1 MKTNIIAVDF
11 DGTLCINEFP
21 EIGEPITDTIEYIK
35 KKKKNGDKII
45 LWTSRNEEQ
54 TKKAVEWCSEQ
65 GLTFDAV
72 NENLPEI
79 IEAFGGDCRKIFA
92 NEYIDDR
99 NKLVYECRKKSN
111 MEKWAENEVA
121 IACHLENPDRKEG
134 EWDYGCACYESAL
147 KAFRSLCNDG
157 HSGFSI
163 GLTKAILNRLIDGK
177 TLTPIEDIPQNW
189 GRCDRRK
196 DGTKTYQCKRMSSLF
211 KKISK
216 DGEVSYSDVNRCY
229 GVNIDSPNS
238 SYHSRLIDNIIA
250 EMYPITMPYI
260 PYDKPF
266 KVYTEDFLTD
276 PKNGDFDTVGIFYV
290 ITPAGKRVEI
300 NRYFKDAE
308 NGYDEINKA
317 EYLIRKEQAYA
328 KGVKEEDGDT
338 ND

>member
-99 NKLVYECRKKSN
+99 NKLVYECREKSN
-111 MEKWAENEVA
+111 MEKWAENEV
-121 IACHLENPDRKEG
+121 
-134 EWDYGCACYESAL
+134 
-147 KAFRSLCNDG
+147 
-157 HSGFSI
+157 
-163 GLTKAILNRLIDGK
+163 
-177 TLTPIEDIPQNW
+177 
-189 GRCDRRK
+189 
-196 DGTKTYQCKRMSSLF
+196 
-211 KKISK
+211 
-216 DGEVSYSDVNRCY
+216 SYSDINRCY

-238 SYHSRLIDNIIA
+238 SYHSWLIDNIVA

>member
-1 MKTNIIAVDF
+1 
-11 DGTLCINEFP
+11 
-21 EIGEPITDTIEYIK
+21 
-35 KKKKNGDKII
+35 
-45 LWTSRNEEQ
+45 
-54 TKKAVEWCSEQ
+54 
-65 GLTFDAV
+65 
-72 NENLPEI
+72 
-79 IEAFGGDCRKIFA
+79 
-92 NEYIDDR
+92 
-99 NKLVYECRKKSN
+99 

-196 DGTKTYQCKRMSSLF
+196 DGSKTYQCKRMSSLF

-216 DGEVSYSDVNRCY
+216 DGEVSYSDINRCY

-238 SYHSRLIDNIIA
+238 SYHSWLIDNIVA